1 MTESGGFITPNKYQD
16 LGRWHI
22 TRFVRGVAE
31 QLPAGTLLLDAGAG
45 ECAYRPLFA
54 HCRYLGVDLAVGDRD
69 WNYRGLDL
77 AARLERLPLRDA
89 SIDAVLCTQ
98 ALEHLEW
105 PRETMAEFHRV
116 LRPDGRLF
124 LTAPMAHCEHQIPY
138 DYFRY
143 TSFGL
148 RSLCVRAGFRAV
160 EVIPFGGLPMRLAYE
175 LPRLMDLFPASGLA
189 RGRLSGR
196 GLLLLPL
203 RVATLPLVRL
213 LQRLLV
219 LADRFDGI
227 RNDPFGWS
235 VRAQR

>member
-1 MTESGGFITPNKYQD
+1 MRKTAGFIAPHKYQD

-54 HCRYLGVDLAVGDRD
+54 HCRYLGADLAVGESD
-69 WNYRGLDL
+69 WNYRALDL
-77 AARLERLPLRDA
+77 AVRLERLPLR
-89 SIDAVLCTQ
+89 SGCLDAVLCTQ

-116 LRPDGRLF
+116 LRPGGRLF
-124 LTAPMAHCEHQIPY
+124 LTAPMAHCEHQVPH

-148 RSLCVRAGFRAV
+148 RSLCERAGFVAV
-160 EVIPFGGLPMRLAYE
+160 EVAPFGGLPMRLAYE
-175 LPRLMDLFPASGLA
+175 LPRLMELFPAPGLA
-189 RGRLSGR
+189 RGRVRGMLVLSLR
-196 GLLLLPL
+196 GAVL
-203 RVATLPLVRL
+203 ALVRM

-219 LADRFDGI
+219 LADRFDRS
-227 RNDPFGWS
+227 RNDPFGWA
-235 VRAQR
+235 VMAER